1 MSAAQRD
8 AWNDLMAARR
18 ALARKVELAG
28 DLDQHLPDLFGFL
41 TKVPAE
47 FQATPLRYL
56 KESLDRADLHADPA
70 RPTVHLLPRL
80 LAYAVIVLGWIPKG
94 YTLPRPPYDDA
105 GKKGAAMGRSRRR
118 RQSPSII
125 ATGASSSSSSS
136 PSSRRSAGDKA
147 R

>member
-1 MSAAQRD
+1 MSTAQAD

-28 DLDQHLPDLFGFL
+28 DLDQHLPDLFHFL

-47 FQATPLRYL
+47 FQATPMRFLN
-56 KESLDRADLHADPA
+56 ESLDRADLHDDPA
-70 RPTVHLLPRL
+70 RPTIHLLPRL
-80 LAYAVIVLGWIPKG
+80 LAYAVIVLGWIPSG

-105 GKKGAAMGRSRRR
+105 GEEGAAPGRSRRR
-118 RQSPSII
+118 RQSSSIM
-125 ATGASSSSSSS
+125 ATGASSSSASR
-136 PSSRRSAGDKA
+136 PSKRRSAGDEA

>member
-80 LAYAVIVLGWIPKG
+80 LAYAVIVLGWIPNG
-94 YTLPRPPYDDA
+94 YTLPRPPYDKA
-105 GKKGAAMGRSRRR
+105 GEEGAAPGRSRRR
-118 RQSPSII
+118 RQSSSII
-125 ATGASSSSSSS
+125 ATGSSSSSSS
-136 PSSRRSAGDKA
+136 PSRRRSAGDEA